1 MIGVSADG
9 AESAAVDDSLSDLD
23 VALAHWHVNAWGGAE
38 YLVTKL
44 AEVLEVDRIY
54 TTGPPSPDDPNPYG
68 DVEFY
73 DVAQDLSPAPLRR
86 LQSQFGRVFEYAL
99 WEDVDWREY
108 GHPDVLVTS
117 GATTRAVITPDDT
130 LHVNYCH
137 SPPRWFYD
145 LYHDRKGS
153 LSGMLARPLV
163 RYLRMRD
170 MTVDP
175 RVDRYFVN
183 SPIIARRLE
192 KFFKRDGEVL
202 YPPLDLDVYRDEGD
216 EGFYLHLGRL
226 DEEKG
231 IEAVVAAFAGSDR
244 KLVLCGGEG
253 DAGDE
258 VRAQIDRAPNIDYR
272 GFVSQDEKYRLLAT
286 CRALVFNGRN
296 EDFGIIPIEANA
308 SGKPVLAR
316 DEGFPSLFVEDGEN
330 GFLHDGTAEGIAYAV
345 DRLEGADLRRNIA
358 SRAEQFSLD
367 EFSEQ
372 CRTQIEGWFHDFR
385 LDPESVQCPATT
397 STSPS
402 NGALTSPDRH
412 S

>member
-1 MIGVSADG
+1 MERCSI
-9 AESAAVDDSLSDLD
+9 
-23 VALAHWHVNAWGGAE
+23 
-38 YLVTKL
+38 
-44 AEVLEVDRIY
+44 
-54 TTGPPSPDDPNPYG
+54 P
-68 DVEFY
+68 
-73 DVAQDLSPAPLRR
+73 
-86 LQSQFGRVFEYAL
+86 
-99 WEDVDWREY
+99 
-108 GHPDVLVTS
+108 
-117 GATTRAVITPDDT
+117 
-130 LHVNYCH
+130 
-137 SPPRWFYD
+137 
-145 LYHDRKGS
+145 
-153 LSGMLARPLV
+153 ARPRRV
-163 RYLRMRD
+163 
-170 MTVDP
+170 P
-175 RVDRYFVN
+175 RR
-183 SPIIARRLE
+183 
-192 KFFKRDGEVL
+192 
-202 YPPLDLDVYRDEGD
+202 GD

-358 SRAEQFSLD
+358 SRAEQFS
-367 EFSEQ
+367 
-372 CRTQIEGWFHDFR
+372 RR
-385 LDPESVQCPATT
+385 VQRAVPD
-397 STSPS
+397 
-402 NGALTSPDRH
+402 PDRRVVPRFPTR

>member
-1 MIGVSADG
+1 
-9 AESAAVDDSLSDLD
+9 
-23 VALAHWHVNAWGGAE
+23 
-38 YLVTKL
+38 
-44 AEVLEVDRIY
+44 
-54 TTGPPSPDDPNPYG
+54 
-68 DVEFY
+68 
-73 DVAQDLSPAPLRR
+73 
-86 LQSQFGRVFEYAL
+86 
-99 WEDVDWREY
+99 
-108 GHPDVLVTS
+108 
-117 GATTRAVITPDDT
+117 
-130 LHVNYCH
+130 
-137 SPPRWFYD
+137 
-145 LYHDRKGS
+145 
-153 LSGMLARPLV
+153 
-163 RYLRMRD
+163 
-170 MTVDP
+170 
-175 RVDRYFVN
+175 
-183 SPIIARRLE
+183 
-192 KFFKRDGEVL
+192 
-202 YPPLDLDVYRDEGD
+202 VYRDEGD

-358 SRAEQFSLD
+358 SRAEQFL
-367 EFSEQ
+367 
-372 CRTQIEGWFHDFR
+372 
-385 LDPESVQCPATT
+385 
-397 STSPS
+397 STSSASSAGPRS
-402 NGALTSPDRH
+402 KGGSTISDSILKASSALQQRPRLPRTAHSPRLTDTVNGGPLPHRH
-412 S
+412 ISCESAS